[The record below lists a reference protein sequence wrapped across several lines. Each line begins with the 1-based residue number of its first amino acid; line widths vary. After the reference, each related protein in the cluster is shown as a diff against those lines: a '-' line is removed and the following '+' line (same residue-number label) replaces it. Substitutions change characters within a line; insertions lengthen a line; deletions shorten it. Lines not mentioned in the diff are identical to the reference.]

1 MQQCVRGL
9 SLFHLSIVCLFFS
22 FKKKKMNGQMIDSVC
37 FLTLLVCVLQENIKH
52 SVISTM

>member
-9 SLFHLSIVCLFFS
+9 SLFHLSIVFLFFS
-22 FKKKKMNGQMIDSVC
+22 FKKKMYGQMIDSVC

>member
-9 SLFHLSIVCLFFS
+9 SLFHLSIVFLFFL
-22 FKKKKMNGQMIDSVC
+22 KKKMNGQMIDSVC